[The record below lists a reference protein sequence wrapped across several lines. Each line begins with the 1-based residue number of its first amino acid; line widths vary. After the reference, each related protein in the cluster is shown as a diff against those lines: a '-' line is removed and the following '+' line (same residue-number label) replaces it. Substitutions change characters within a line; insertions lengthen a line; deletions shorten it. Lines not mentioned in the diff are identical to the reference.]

1 DADEIKGRNT
11 WMMWCGGNEAFW
23 DWLAGH
29 SYGFLDLLKLVA
41 SPDHQAGV
49 LKRQRRF
56 TDAGL
61 INEPGC
67 QTAAAQDEFRLLL
80 EPTKDPLAPK
90 PHEEIYGRSSGV
102 IGLRLFKNPNF
113 NANARGRWDAQRYF
127 EDANY
132 FNDPDLVRPYRV
144 GMSCAFCHAAPHPAA
159 DRSRIPRIAAVRD
172 RRLALQPVRPG
183 QSRSLWLLS
192 VARSP

>member
-1 DADEIKGRNT
+1 MKAAYPILALFVLLPFFLANMWSPEQTDVYDEAKAAGKTPGDFPAAGYDYFRDMDMVVAWEKGKDEKRTLKPLDLDADEIKGRNT
-11 WMMWCGGNEAFW
+11 WMMWCGGDEAFW

-67 QTAAAQDEFRLLL
+67 QTAAAQDEFGLFL
-80 EPTKDPLAPK
+80 EPPKDPLTPK
-90 PHEEIYGRSSGV
+90 PHEE
-102 IGLRLFKNPNF
+102 
-113 NANARGRWDAQRYF
+113 
-127 EDANY
+127 
-132 FNDPDLVRPYRV
+132 
-144 GMSCAFCHAAPHPAA
+144 
-159 DRSRIPRIAAVRD
+159 
-172 RRLALQPVRPG
+172 
-183 QSRSLWLLS
+183 
-192 VARSP
+192 